1 MRTPKNP
8 LDHAGTAKMPR
19 RFKSGPKKSVANPA
33 IQVPDSNRSA
43 TSAGP
48 EAPTTPE
55 SRDVPIT
62 ETDFAELSDGTLLE
76 LVQDPTDPGQRSF
89 AVWRNGE
96 ICFLNRLEQ
105 DGRVFVPPSE
115 NSEILDHIRLPR
127 GASSYKSAQ
136 EILSGLESLISQG
149 IGVEEK
155 YVPVLANFVLS
166 TWFVDGFLVAP
177 YLSVVG
183 LPQSGKTTLLRLLN
197 LVCRRSLLVADIS
210 SASFYWVCAKF
221 MATILIDETGTAGNN
236 RELRHMLRSGTT
248 HDVLAIR
255 KDVGLHSYGAKVVS
269 WLEPPDDSALN
280 SRCIQIPM
288 FESKRA
294 NLLAIGDPKIQ
305 QLADSLQAQL
315 LRFRLDN
322 FKKVISVPVPGDEDL
337 RPRARDILRALTAA
351 HPRDNQRSQ
360 ILLNFFKTGQ
370 ILPAEPLSYEQN
382 VVLQLLFSLV
392 HTTADEYSLI
402 YIAQATEA
410 LNECLK
416 AAGERF
422 RLRPRKVGA
431 LFSSLGLS
439 DRKRTNAGWTLQL
452 TLRDAERI
460 HQLVACYGID
470 GFEGLVMRMDGA
482 CCKLC
487 RDAGLDKVGP
497 DLPPGVP
504 ESANQEIF
512 MRIGRDLAKA
522 SKDRRKRYTN

>member
-1 MRTPKNP
+1 M
-8 LDHAGTAKMPR
+8 GTQKKPVVNRASTAEVSR
-19 RFKSGPKKSVANPA
+19 RFTSGRKKSVAIPA
-33 IQVPDSNRSA
+33 IQVPASNRGA

-76 LVQDPTDPGQRSF
+76 LVQDPNDPGQRCF

-105 DGRVFVPPSE
+105 DGRVFVPPAE

-127 GASSYKSAQ
+127 GAASYKSAQ
-136 EILSGLESLISQG
+136 EILSGLESLISQC
-149 IGVEEK
+149 IAVDEK

-166 TWFVDGFLVAP
+166 TWFVDRFLVAP

-210 SASFYWVCAKF
+210 SASLYWACAKF

-236 RELRHMLRSGTT
+236 RALRHMLRSGTT

-255 KDVGLHSYGAKVVS
+255 MDIGLHSYGAKAVS

-288 FESKRA
+288 VESKRP

-322 FKKVISVPVPGDEDL
+322 FKQVLPVRVPGDEDL

-351 HPRDNQRSQ
+351 HPQDNQRSQ
-360 ILLNFFKTGQ
+360 VLLNVFQ
-370 ILPAEPLSYEQN
+370 IWSNSSGRTPNCEQN
-382 VVLQLLFSLV
+382 VVLKVLFSLV
-392 HTTADEYSLI
+392 HGPVEEYSL
-402 YIAQATEA
+402 ACMLLKVTE
-410 LNECLK
+410 LVNDFLK
-416 AAGERF
+416 
-422 RLRPRKVGA
+422 
-431 LFSSLGLS
+431 
-439 DRKRTNAGWTLQL
+439 L
-452 TLRDAERI
+452 TGSVSVCA
-460 HQLVACYGID
+460 
-470 GFEGLVMRMDGA
+470 
-482 CCKLC
+482 
-487 RDAGLDKVGP
+487 P
-497 DLPPGVP
+497 
-504 ESANQEIF
+504 
-512 MRIGRDLAKA
+512 
-522 SKDRRKRYTN
+522 